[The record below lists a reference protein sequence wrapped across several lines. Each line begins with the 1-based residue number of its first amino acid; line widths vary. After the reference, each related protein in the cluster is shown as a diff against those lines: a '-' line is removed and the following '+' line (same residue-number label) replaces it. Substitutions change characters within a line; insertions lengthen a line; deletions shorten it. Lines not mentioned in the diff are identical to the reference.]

1 MTGAPKKRTMEII
14 DELEHEPRGVYSGAI
29 GYLGLSGGSDL
40 NIVIR
45 TIVIDGD
52 SASIGAGGAI
62 VMQSDPDDEFQEM
75 LLKAA
80 ALVKAI
86 ALSTGAH
93 QAPILD
99 PDEARRARGCSRPR
113 LIPVRA
119 RSSSLIFGDERI
131 GADELWER
139 VGRLAGGLAARGVG
153 PGDRVALLLPNGPAF
168 ATSFLAI
175 AQLGAVVVPLNPQFK
190 RAELEFCYRDADVQ
204 LVIDDEQEVARL
216 IEEHAGRAPEPRSPD
231 EDALLAYSAGCT
243 GHPKRVPRTAG
254 QLWWE
259 ADTVAAT
266 MGLTP
271 EDTIFCSIPM
281 FHAYGLGC
289 CFLAALSSGADL
301 VIADPHKPLALA
313 REEVLRLIEREQVTV
328 FPAVPY
334 VFRALAEGGIAADLS
349 SVRLCFSAGNALPRS
364 TFDAFDRAFGVPI
377 RQLYGLTETG
387 AVTINADGDPWATA
401 ASVGRPLAGI
411 EVEVLDDAG
420 HALDNGRIGDI
431 TVRSPGM
438 TREYGEPFATGDRGR
453 LDEDGRLVITG
464 RRKVLIDVRGD
475 KVDPIEV
482 EDVLA
487 VHPRVRDVVVVGAPS
502 GIEGEELIKAVVV
515 GENGCGERELIR
527 FCRER
532 LANYKVPHLVEFRDE
547 IPRSSRQ
554 GPAQVPRIGVRNER
568 ESGAGGLH
576 PRGNRPRPRDGV
588 DRSR

>member
-1 MTGAPKKRTMEII
+1 M
-14 DELEHEPRGVYSGAI
+14 
-29 GYLGLSGGSDL
+29 LSPTP
-40 NIVIR
+40 N
-45 TIVIDGD
+45 
-52 SASIGAGGAI
+52 
-62 VMQSDPDDEFQEM
+62 
-75 LLKAA
+75 
-80 ALVKAI
+80 
-86 ALSTGAH
+86 
-93 QAPILD
+93 
-99 PDEARRARGCSRPR
+99 
-113 LIPVRA
+113 PVRA

-153 PGDRVALLLPNGPAF
+153 PGDRVALLLLNGPAI

-190 RAELEFCYRDADVQ
+190 RAELEFCYRDADVH

-216 IEEHAGRAPEPRSPD
+216 IEDHSGRAPEPRSPD

-364 TFDAFDRAFGVPI
+364 TFDAFERAFGVPI

-387 AVTINADGDPWATA
+387 AVTVNVDDDPWATA

-453 LDEDGRLVITG
+453 IDEEGRLVITG

-547 IPRSSRQ
+547 IPRSSGKVLRKYL
-554 GPAQVPRIGVRNER
+554 V
-568 ESGAGGLH
+568 
-576 PRGNRPRPRDGV
+576 
-588 DRSR
+588 